1 MEKNACNGEERNV
14 VRLRPRIK
22 HTGFFHLQCLHGPER
37 ARLFG
42 NNDPSRWGSLIFIL
56 NTLVPDHS
64 HCAAPFP
71 FRDSWFPSTFTPA
84 SKARSELCRAYYL
97 PSVRPHRRPQ
107 ILAGTA
113 NSTSTLTAGTR
124 VTLN

>member
-14 VRLRPRIK
+14 ARLRPRIK
-22 HTGFFHLQCLHGPER
+22 HTGFFHLQCLHGPEN
-37 ARLFG
+37 A
-42 NNDPSRWGSLIFIL
+42 
-56 NTLVPDHS
+56 LVPDHS